1 MLLGLVVFAGLDNLP
16 VVAAPV
22 FLRERERDFFNFYSS
37 GYFALCVSV
46 RESE

>member
-22 FLRERERDFFNFYSS
+22 FLRERERERFF
-37 GYFALCVSV
+37 
-46 RESE
+46 

>member
-22 FLRERERDFFNFYSS
+22 FFFLFLRERKRDFFNFYYSS
-37 GYFALCVSV
+37 GYFAL
-46 RESE
+46 

>member
-22 FLRERERDFFNFYSS
+22 FFLFLRERKRDFFNFYYSS
-37 GYFALCVSV
+37 GHFAL
-46 RESE
+46 